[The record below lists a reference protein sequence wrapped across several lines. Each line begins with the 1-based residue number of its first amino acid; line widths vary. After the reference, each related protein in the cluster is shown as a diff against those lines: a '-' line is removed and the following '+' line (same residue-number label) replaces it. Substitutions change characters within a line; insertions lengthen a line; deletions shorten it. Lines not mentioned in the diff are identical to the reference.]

1 MTNKTSYAPF
11 SDCLPFMK
19 GEILE
24 IVSVDK
30 DGRVI
35 AENRHDIKGY
45 INAHHVRIAESYL
58 LEDWYL
64 KDFTAKMVVNLLA
77 DKEYGTFVVRTNSRD
92 PTKIVISA
100 KFSSIIHYSF
110 PRVGDGLNSDGVV
123 YKTVIDFVEKCNK
136 EVLLEGYLRIW
147 IKQSDVSLPPVPVS
161 AVTKRGMNLRIV
173 AGNKA
178 VALETVTACNELC
191 LPLVAGKMYTIIKA
205 CRDPHRYIARDEN
218 DNEGYVPSAFLECFI
233 PHWFHGLMEREEAEQ
248 ILNMTCR
255 DGTFLVRERRNK
267 PGWFALSVWC
277 PDGIVHVPL
286 EYVDEKF
293 RAGSDSSLPKF
304 DNLLDLVDHYR
315 RETAFWTINN
325 ECVRMLF
332 PLSREEASV
341 PEAIRHMDIDSIELY
356 MQALKRGKEHMRDIR
371 LMFVGHFG
379 AGKTTLAERL
389 MGRPFDK
396 ATKSTNGIDIFTQKC
411 TFTVKT
417 GKWFCPRTSEAEE
430 QDYARRLINLIESP
444 QEGGFSILEEFKRLT
459 SVDDSDGNKR
469 NSCEIKI
476 VKTDDPFSD
485 TELDSVSYLVQG
497 SSVPDRC
504 VSPRRIDSDNKLNRF
519 DDSYEIDCSEI
530 PRYKFSEGTLK
541 TISNVFGR
549 RRHSTGRKEKM
560 GFITLWDF
568 AGQYI
573 FYATHQVFLS
583 PRAVY
588 LLTLD
593 LRKSLNDFVEYDD
606 FPLDASAT
614 QGKLVRAFG
623 DFWLRSIHTF
633 CGDIPGQPPVIL
645 VGTHKEKLNCAP
657 EERDLYIERYF
668 EEFRKHV
675 ENSPVS
681 KHIQPEQFAI
691 DNSSPDE
698 AFDELKEAI
707 VKVAKRQSFWDE
719 EVPARWIPLERTLVK
734 MRPFANTLSVNEVK
748 QIDATNEIA
757 IKDEEE
763 ILLFLRYHHALGS
776 LIYFEDD
783 DLSDTVVL
791 DPQWIIDGFKSL
803 ITAKQFCLRH
813 AELRDLWNML
823 QQLAILKDDLID
835 EIWKTEQE
843 GHFMKDKQR
852 LLLYMEK
859 LDIIARPEILSKEG
873 ERDVVDFYFVPSLLK
888 EKGKSILPQLASAKI
903 CSTPYLCFAF
913 DEGFIPPAIFH
924 RLLGACL
931 STYSVM
937 KIGGKLL
944 LYSDVGVFK
953 LNEQHCFLV
962 SITDN
967 VIKVRVVNL
976 TEQKPVPA
984 QCDKLRR
991 YLTAAVQ
998 KDLGRYHQNTPFSIC
1013 IQCERTDRASDDL
1026 INCRNLLKHGKLP
1039 CCAHDN
1045 PHTVHSEVLLATW
1058 YPDYIEVPTGKR
1070 GSVGWV
1076 DDLPSVARNRTVTYK
1091 DLSSLS
1097 KCLGFNWE
1105 FVLLELGQPQV
1116 AIDQSKMDNPYK
1128 TAFQIYDAL
1137 LKWKKEQGKEAT
1149 MQTVIKAI
1157 EANPVVEV
1165 NWEMVKNIADRI

>member
-1 MTNKTSYAPF
+1 
-11 SDCLPFMK
+11 
-19 GEILE
+19 
-24 IVSVDK
+24 
-30 DGRVI
+30 
-35 AENRHDIKGY
+35 
-45 INAHHVRIAESYL
+45 
-58 LEDWYL
+58 
-64 KDFTAKMVVNLLA
+64 
-77 DKEYGTFVVRTNSRD
+77 
-92 PTKIVISA
+92 
-100 KFSSIIHYSF
+100 
-110 PRVGDGLNSDGVV
+110 
-123 YKTVIDFVEKCNK
+123 
-136 EVLLEGYLRIW
+136 
-147 IKQSDVSLPPVPVS
+147 
-161 AVTKRGMNLRIV
+161 
-173 AGNKA
+173 
-178 VALETVTACNELC
+178 
-191 LPLVAGKMYTIIKA
+191 
-205 CRDPHRYIARDEN
+205 
-218 DNEGYVPSAFLECFI
+218 
-233 PHWFHGLMEREEAEQ
+233 
-248 ILNMTCR
+248 
-255 DGTFLVRERRNK
+255 
-267 PGWFALSVWC
+267 
-277 PDGIVHVPL
+277 
-286 EYVDEKF
+286 
-293 RAGSDSSLPKF
+293 
-304 DNLLDLVDHYR
+304 
-315 RETAFWTINN
+315 
-325 ECVRMLF
+325 
-332 PLSREEASV
+332 
-341 PEAIRHMDIDSIELY
+341 
-356 MQALKRGKEHMRDIR
+356 
-371 LMFVGHFG
+371 MFVGHFG

-763 ILLFLRYHHALGS
+763 ILLFLR
-776 LIYFEDD
+776 
-783 DLSDTVVL
+783 
-791 DPQWIIDGFKSL
+791 
-803 ITAKQFCLRH
+803 
-813 AELRDLWNML
+813 
-823 QQLAILKDDLID
+823 
-835 EIWKTEQE
+835 
-843 GHFMKDKQR
+843 
-852 LLLYMEK
+852 
-859 LDIIARPEILSKEG
+859 
-873 ERDVVDFYFVPSLLK
+873 
-888 EKGKSILPQLASAKI
+888 
-903 CSTPYLCFAF
+903 
-913 DEGFIPPAIFH
+913 
-924 RLLGACL
+924 
-931 STYSVM
+931 
-937 KIGGKLL
+937 
-944 LYSDVGVFK
+944 
-953 LNEQHCFLV
+953 
-962 SITDN
+962 
-967 VIKVRVVNL
+967 
-976 TEQKPVPA
+976 
-984 QCDKLRR
+984 
-991 YLTAAVQ
+991 
-998 KDLGRYHQNTPFSIC
+998 
-1013 IQCERTDRASDDL
+1013 
-1026 INCRNLLKHGKLP
+1026 
-1039 CCAHDN
+1039 
-1045 PHTVHSEVLLATW
+1045 
-1058 YPDYIEVPTGKR
+1058 
-1070 GSVGWV
+1070 
-1076 DDLPSVARNRTVTYK
+1076 
-1091 DLSSLS
+1091 
-1097 KCLGFNWE
+1097 
-1105 FVLLELGQPQV
+1105 
-1116 AIDQSKMDNPYK
+1116 
-1128 TAFQIYDAL
+1128 
-1137 LKWKKEQGKEAT
+1137 
-1149 MQTVIKAI
+1149 
-1157 EANPVVEV
+1157 
-1165 NWEMVKNIADRI
+1165 